1 MSAIA
6 KHPDK
11 GLTQGRA
18 ASAVKNVAPAAAYV
32 PATADSV
39 KSVTF
44 EWTRACAVYTIK
56 GASVWHKGGGE
67 FPYRP
72 VVGGLAIQPSTGKYF
87 FSYRINTDN
96 SRVGFCTSSVY
107 SSPEDLRE
115 REFGKTV
122 GLNVGRNASLAECEA
137 SQPSYLQ
144 SIGAVPAPPSKPWE
158 AYIDLQTSKVY
169 VNGREVK
176 HLWRLFVPSCGGVVS
191 FVVDTDVGAV
201 QLFVDGKYEG
211 MMLEEGCG
219 LNGKI
224 VYPCV
229 GISGSDIANRS
240 ISTGY
245 MGAFVEPSHPFNC
258 LY

>member
-1 MSAIA
+1 MSTLANYRERSSA
-6 KHPDK
+6 QNRPSTVK
-11 GLTQGRA
+11 A
-18 ASAVKNVAPAAAYV
+18 AAPSLAYV
-32 PATADSV
+32 PATPDSV

-44 EWTRACAVYTIK
+44 EWTRACPVYTIK

-67 FPYRP
+67 LPYRP
-72 VVGGLAIQPSTGKYF
+72 VLGSLALQPASGKYF

-96 SRVGFCTSSVY
+96 SRVGFCTAAVY
-107 SSPEDLRE
+107 TSPEELRE

-122 GLNVGRNASLAECEA
+122 AALPVRNASLAEPEGT
-137 SQPSYLQ
+137 QPSYLQ

-169 VNGREVK
+169 VNGSEVK
-176 HLWRLFVPSCGGVVS
+176 HLWRLFVPTCGAVFA
-191 FVVDTDVGAV
+191 FVVDTDAGVV

-211 MMLEEGCG
+211 IMLEQGCG
-219 LNGKI
+219 LKGKI

-229 GISGSDIANRS
+229 GISGFDMSNRS